1 MHKFISSSTTRE
13 NSRFQ
18 QLRPFSTQKTFAAK
32 KYLTNQHWNREI
44 SRIGSLERPI
54 YFSRFLPSLSFLS
67 NRRFST
73 CQRFFLIINFQ
84 PDKQLIISRFA
95 PISSATYS
103 PFILHKSPSFLL
115 FLLLNVYL
123 SSCSQGFDLSRDL
136 EILESRIIRS
146 LRRLW
151 LHPPDGN
158 LLRDKPWMYG
168 KIYRNNKI

>member
-123 SSCSQGFDLSRDL
+123 SSCSQGRSFTWSRD
-136 EILESRIIRS
+136 SRIIRS

-168 KIYRNNKI
+168 KIYCNNKI

>member
-44 SRIGSLERPI
+44 SRIESLERPI

-123 SSCSQGFDLSRDL
+123 SSCSQGRSFTWSRD
-136 EILESRIIRS
+136 SRIIRS

-168 KIYRNNKI
+168 KIYCNNKI